1 MKRLAR
7 LARWSLFGW
16 LAWRILG
23 PDVQPRYDG
32 VQRRPLKIPGRTVFA
47 GDLEVFVREA
57 GLPEAPPLVLIHGWN
72 LDGEMTF
79 HRIVPALA
87 ERFRVIMPD
96 LRAHGKTDWPRGA
109 LEIEDLAD
117 DVAATLDVLGVEA
130 ATVFGYSMGG
140 MVAQCLAD
148 RHPRHVARLVLAATA
163 ARPIPTRRALTRV
176 AFWLGRAVARVSR
189 REAAVV
195 TSEVLIRSGA
205 IEPAHLRWMY
215 TALMRRDATLYYEVG
230 GAIWRFD
237 ATGWV
242 GSLQMPVMVVIPT
255 NDQVVPPQ
263 AQRELAALLPD
274 PKVVEVPGGRHEAVL
289 NRAGEFVDL
298 IAEFAA
304 G

>member
-1 MKRLAR
+1 MKHLFR
-7 LARWSLFGW
+7 LARWTLFGW
-16 LAWRILG
+16 LLWRLFG
-23 PDVQPRYDG
+23 PEVEPRYDA
-32 VQRRPLKIPGRTVFA
+32 VQRRPLKVPGRTVFA

-57 GLPEAPPLVLIHGWN
+57 GPPDGPSLVLIHGWN

-96 LRAHGKTDWPRGA
+96 LRDHGKTDWPRGRF
-109 LEIEDLAD
+109 EIEDLAD
-117 DVAATLDVLGVEA
+117 DVAATLDALGVEG

-163 ARPIPTRRALTRV
+163 ARPIPQRRALTRV
-176 AFWLGRAVARVSR
+176 AFWLGRAIARVSR
-189 REAAVV
+189 QEAATI
-195 TSEVLIRSGA
+195 TSDVLIRSGA

-215 TALMRRDATLYYEVG
+215 AALMRRDATLYYEVG

-242 GSLQMPVMVVIPT
+242 GSLAMPAMVVIPT
-255 NDQVVPPQ
+255 RDQVVPPE

-274 PKVVEVPGGRHEAVL
+274 PKVVEISGGRHEAVL
-289 NRAGEFVDL
+289 NRCDEFVRL
-298 IAEFAA
+298 LTEFAA